1 MKRTTRTITPRQ
13 ADTLRAIADHIFAR
27 GTAPTIRELARALE
41 VPSISSVHH
50 HIRALANKGFV
61 SHVPQAKRSLGIT
74 EAGWMQLRAGQE
86 ARA

>member
-1 MKRTTRTITPRQ
+1 MKRTTQPISPRQ
-13 ADTLRAIADHIFAR
+13 ADTLRAIAAHVVR
-27 GTAPTIRELARALE
+27 CGTAPTIRELARALE

-61 SHVPQAKRSLGIT
+61 SHVAGAKRSLGIT
-74 EAGWMQLRAGQE
+74 EAGWKQLRGQE